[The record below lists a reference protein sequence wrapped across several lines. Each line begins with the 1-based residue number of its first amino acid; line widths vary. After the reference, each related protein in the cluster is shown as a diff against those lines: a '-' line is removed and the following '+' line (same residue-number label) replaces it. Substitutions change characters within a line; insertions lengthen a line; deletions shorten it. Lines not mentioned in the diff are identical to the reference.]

1 MGQCVG
7 DSRFHDADGGGCS
20 SFFRNCG
27 SLRSSAAASS
37 SAMRALKFMEGVV
50 GSPLVSSLLK
60 DRESNGRCHMCVTC
74 HFLRAIKDITVSFMG
89 S

>member
-7 DSRFHDADGGGCS
+7 DSRFHDADGGGCN
-20 SFFRNCG
+20 SFLRNCG

-50 GSPLVSSLLK
+50 GSPLTSSLLK
-60 DRESNGRCHMCVTC
+60 EWESVCMMPHVCHLSSIIG
-74 HFLRAIKDITVSFMG
+74 HQRH
-89 S
+89 